1 MATTLDD
8 LALVLRSKNAGAF
21 YTTIDVFFS
30 EEEDYHRAA
39 AEGVLTTEKV
49 AAAYN
54 LPESDVLGI
63 YRLEPALGIKV
74 TLRKKLAAHD
84 PANTDVM
91 GAQQH
96 LPLAAIEVPEP
107 V

>member
-1 MATTLDD
+1 MTKTTLDD

-30 EEEDYHRAA
+30 EEANYRRAA
-39 AEGVLTTEKV
+39 ADGVLTVEKV

-54 LPESDVLGI
+54 LPTDDVLGI
-63 YRLEPALGIKV
+63 YRLDPALGIKV
-74 TLRKKLAAHD
+74 TLRKTLSAHN

-96 LPLAAIEVPEP
+96 LPLAAIEVD
-107 V
+107 